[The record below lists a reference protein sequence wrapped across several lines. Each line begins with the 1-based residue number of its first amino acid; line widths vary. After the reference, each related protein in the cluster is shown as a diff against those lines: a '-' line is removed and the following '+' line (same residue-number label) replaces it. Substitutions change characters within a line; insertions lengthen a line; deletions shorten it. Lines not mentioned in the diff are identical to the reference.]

1 MNVYALDLSDPTQN
15 HLAKFANI
23 ASLMNI
29 FLPIL
34 IIGAAFLLLVML
46 LSGGFIMLTAGGS
59 PEKMEKA
66 KKTMTFAI
74 LGLIIVI
81 LSFIFVKL
89 ISSIFNISIPI

>member
-15 HLAKFANI
+15 PLAKFANI